1 MKKILLLLA
10 VALLVTFSG
19 AAQKPPPKGASSF
32 ITEAGGLM
40 SSNKKVDIIQQIARA
55 RIDAVEGGGGVMDW
69 AEASGRVFLRT
80 TWMVEIGKMD
90 EDYGVYDFEQALAA
104 EMQKRL
110 LSEGF
115 RLTPKKFNF
124 SYIRYQKGS
133 TLGSVEVRS
142 FYLNSGNL
150 PLRIE
155 FIFNESY
162 RPLRKK
168 TVANRRN

>member
-1 MKKILLLLA
+1 MKDIFLSLA

-19 AAQKPPPKGASSF
+19 VAQKSLPKGASIF

-40 SSNKKVDIIQQIARA
+40 SSNNKVDVIQQIAGA
-55 RIDAVEGGGGVMDW
+55 RIDNVEGGGGVMDW
-69 AEASGRVFLRT
+69 TEAGGRVFLRT

-90 EDYGVYDFEQALAA
+90 EDYGVYDFKRALAA

-115 RLTPKKFNF
+115 RLTPKNFNF
-124 SYIRYQKGS
+124 RYIRYLKGS
-133 TLGSVEVRS
+133 TQGSVEVRS
-142 FYLNSGNL
+142 FFLNSGNL
-150 PLRIE
+150 PLRME

-168 TVANRRN
+168 RR